1 MKTPNMHI
9 ATNKKDTRVWARR
22 KTSSKNKSIHTHI
35 RKNENNTVC
44 SPLKQRICWK
54 NKKTNPA
61 MVFLPT
67 KVRCQVA
74 HVLFKKLLHPVA
86 AIYQER
92 RSYRNTELRKLKSEL
107 VFLWKWMLKQKKV
120 TPVYEKHAPL
130 SHRLWM
136 TRGRER
142 VRVRVRARERGR
154 QTVCS
159 VLTLTM
165 EEEPSLR
172 FGKGRTVHSELR
184 VDKPKVT

>member
-74 HVLFKKLLHPVA
+74 HVLVKKLLARCCYIPRKEKLQKYRAQKAQKRTGFPLKVNVKTEESDSGVWEACA
-86 AIYQER
+86 AFTQIVNDKGER
-92 RSYRNTELRKLKSEL
+92 EWEWEWEPERGEGRPCVLFSLL
-107 VFLWKWMLKQKKV
+107 LWKKSLLFDLAKD
-120 TPVYEKHAPL
+120 AL
-130 SHRLWM
+130 FI
-136 TRGRER
+136 
-142 VRVRVRARERGR
+142 
-154 QTVCS
+154 
-159 VLTLTM
+159 
-165 EEEPSLR
+165 PS
-172 FGKGRTVHSELR
+172 FV
-184 VDKPKVT
+184 